1 MKNLFES
8 YNISVNEEQLESFE
22 KYYSILIEYN
32 KMFNLTTI
40 TDREEVY
47 KKHFVDSV
55 INVDKLVGDKLIDVG
70 SGGGFPAIPIKI
82 MRSDIDVTLL
92 EATGKKCEFLKA
104 VIKELNL
111 TNARV
116 INGRAEDYAKN
127 IEYREKFDI
136 CTARA
141 VARLNTLTEYCLPF
155 VKLGGSF
162 VAFKANASEELQ
174 EGLNAIN
181 ILGGKVDKVYEYQL
195 EDANRT
201 LIYVNKVK
209 NTPPKYPR
217 GQGKERKSP
226 LWPNIL

>member
-226 LWPNIL
+226 L

>member
-1 MKNLFES
+1 MKSLFEN
-8 YNISVNEEQLESFE
+8 YNIAITDKQLESFE

-40 TDREEVY
+40 TEREEVY

-82 MRSDIDVTLL
+82 MREDIDVTLL
-92 EATGKKCEFLKA
+92 EATGKKCDFLKA
-104 VIKELNL
+104 VIKELSLENI
-111 TNARV
+111 RV

-127 IEYREKFDI
+127 EKYREKFDI

-155 VKLGGSF
+155 VKLGGNF
-162 VAFKANASEELQ
+162 VSFKANAKEELK
-174 EGLNAIN
+174 EATNAIN
-181 ILGGKVDKVYEYQL
+181 ILGGNVEKVCEYNL
-195 EDANRT
+195 EDASRT
-201 LIYVNKVK
+201 LIYIKKIK
-209 NTPPKYPR
+209 NTPSKYPR

-226 LWPNIL
+226 L

>member
-8 YNISVNEEQLESFE
+8 YNISVTEEQLESFE

-141 VARLNTLTEYCLPF
+141 VARLNTLSEYCLPF
-155 VKLGGSF
+155 VKLGGNF
-162 VAFKANASEELQ
+162 VAFKANANEELQ

-201 LIYVNKVK
+201 LIYVTKVK
-209 NTPPKYPR
+209 NTPQKYPR

-226 LWPNIL
+226 L